1 MFPICSLLTIGKILS
16 IGFAWQ
22 ALAEIRAPVSTNI
35 DVGLKARHFDTTRL
49 NFGPFC
55 ETTCTTAL
63 PYRLKANTDPTA
75 CSRAW
80 CIISTRRRRYRRQ
93 SVDYKA
99 NSERASVRTALALA
113 LPLS

>member
-35 DVGLKARHFDTTRL
+35 DVGLKARHFNTTRL

-63 PYRLKANTDPTA
+63 PYRLKGK
-75 CSRAW
+75 
-80 CIISTRRRRYRRQ
+80 YR
-93 SVDYKA
+93 S
-99 NSERASVRTALALA
+99 NSLLASLVYNFYSPPPLPAPERGL
-113 LPLS
+113 